1 MAHPKIKN
9 TITVTDQYGEQL
21 NLSKRQILEIDELT
35 YKWLKNYA
43 WSINPNYD
51 EKIERWR
58 YYKAIYRILNE
69 KQRSQFREIKQ
80 DLKSNY
86 EKQDFEKRRF
96 EIKKKEY
103 ASLKLSDNK
112 LVQLQEILQKVQ
124 GETSDI
130 SGYKVEDYKINHRRK
145 LYLKIA
151 NEKLKTFLNQEQLR
165 EFYRVDQLNEDWI
178 KKGQIELIINMNESL
193 NLTNEQAELIYN
205 YRENKTS
212 KDSSGEILSEFEEWE
227 LEKSF
232 KKSILSEQQF
242 KKYIEW
248 QEHNKKLRI
257 SYFDDE
263 NKGKIQK
270 IKEIESYLDFLI
282 KQHLPVLCNWRE
294 TIEKEIPSNI
304 KLELEILRNTY
315 QRDLKKRLLEH
326 LKAHKRHTSD
336 YVPNGKTLIN
346 LEFKQLALIPKV
358 YCLNKKQKTI
368 IDSLS
373 ENLIKLIDNKRIE
386 LKNLN
391 IKKHN
396 FYIDNYE
403 EHGGTYGG
411 SLKVIRNNE
420 PNTNIQLIN
429 TLLLHPQLSKNLEFA
444 DSI

>member
-9 TITVTDQYGEQL
+9 TITFTDQYGEHL

-35 YKWLKNYA
+35 YKWLKDYT
-43 WSINPNYD
+43 WSIDPDYD
-51 EKIERWR
+51 EKTERCR
-58 YYKAIYRILNE
+58 YYKTIYRKLNV

-80 DLKSNY
+80 EVKSNY

-96 EIKKKEY
+96 EIKQKEY
-103 ASLKLSDNK
+103 ASLKLSDNE
-112 LVQLQEILQKVQ
+112 LVELQEILQKIQ
-124 GETSDI
+124 WETSDK
-130 SGYKVEDYKINHRRK
+130 SSYKVEDYTINHRRN

-151 NEKLKTFLNQEQLR
+151 HEKLKTFLNQEQLK

-178 KKGQIELIINMNESL
+178 KKGQIELIVNMNESL

-212 KDSSGEILSEFEEWE
+212 KDSKGEILSEFEEWK

-232 KKSILSEQQF
+232 KKSILDEQQF
-242 KKYIEW
+242 KKYLEW
-248 QEHNKKLRI
+248 QEHNEKLRI

-270 IKEIESYLDFLI
+270 IKEIESYLDYLI
-282 KQHLPVLCNWRE
+282 KHYLPVLCNWRE
-294 TIEKEIPSNI
+294 TIEKDIPNNI

-315 QRDLKKRLLEH
+315 QNDLKKRLLEH
-326 LKAHKRHTSD
+326 LKAHKRHTRD
-336 YVPNGKTLIN
+336 YVPKGKILIK
-346 LEFKQLALIPKV
+346 LEFKQRALIPSV

-368 IDSLS
+368 INNLS
-373 ENLIKLIDNKRIE
+373 KNLIKLIDNKQIE
-386 LKNLN
+386 LKDLY

-396 FYIDNYE
+396 FHIDNYE
-403 EHGGTYGG
+403 EYGGTYGA
-411 SLKVIRNNE
+411 SIKVIRNNE

>member
-21 NLSKRQILEIDELT
+21 NLSKQQILEIDELT
-35 YKWLKNYA
+35 YKWIKDYA
-43 WSINPNYD
+43 WSIDPDYD
-51 EKIERWR
+51 EKIERSR
-58 YYKAIYRILNE
+58 YYKAIYRKLNDE
-69 KQRSQFREIKQ
+69 QRSQFREIKQ
-80 DLKSNY
+80 ELKRDN
-86 EKQDFEKRRF
+86 KKHDFKKRRF

-112 LVQLQEILQKVQ
+112 LVELQEILQKIQ
-124 GETSDI
+124 WETNDK
-130 SGYKVEDYKINHRRK
+130 SGYKVEDYTINHRRK
-145 LYLKIA
+145 VYLKIA
-151 NEKLKTFLNQEQLR
+151 YEKLKTFLNQEQLK
-165 EFYRVDQLNEDWI
+165 EFYRLDQLNEDWI
-178 KKGQIELIINMNESL
+178 LKDQIELIVNMNESL

-248 QEHNKKLRI
+248 QEHNEKLRI

-270 IKEIESYLDFLI
+270 IKEIESYLDYLI
-282 KQHLPVLCNWRE
+282 KQHLPILCNWRE
-294 TIEKEIPSNI
+294 TIEKAIPGNI
-304 KLELEILRNTY
+304 KLELDALRNTY
-315 QRDLKKRLLEH
+315 HNDLRKTLLEH
-326 LKAHKRHTSD
+326 LKAHKRHTKN
-336 YVPNGKTLIN
+336 YVPKGKKLIKLEFKERALIPGVHYLDEKQKTLIDN
-346 LEFKQLALIPKV
+346 CPK
-358 YCLNKKQKTI
+358 
-368 IDSLS
+368 
-373 ENLIKLIDNKRIE
+373 NLIKLIDNKQIE
-386 LKNLN
+386 LKDLY

-411 SLKVIRNNE
+411 SLKVIRNKE
-420 PNTNIQLIN
+420 QNTNIQLIN
-429 TLLLHPQLSKNLEFA
+429 TLLLHPQLSKNIEFA